1 MINGEFT
8 YRQAGSSCTNKKIKY
23 QQMKFIVDLTII
35 GLVIEVKNLF

>member
-1 MINGEFT
+1 MINGEQSRIF
-8 YRQAGSSCTNKKIKY
+8 GITNKKIKY